1 MTGRVTPLPLRILAA
16 TGCFLLAALAF
27 TLPGSDSR
35 LPGAAQAQTEGQPE
49 PLVVLEEDE
58 PQTTYPFLART
69 MSEQRLSELLFD
81 RLFVASTGGDLV
93 SRVFADGWSARP
105 PNLSLAVRPDLKFSN
120 GAAATFS
127 DIAFTLN
134 DVYRRT
140 DLGHPVGEWYGRVF
154 GDSQQITPLNGS
166 IRFLV
171 SMPDDGSERYL
182 ATTILL
188 SREALSRGGGKP
200 DLESTK
206 RQPVGTGP
214 FYAARTIE
222 SFDDVLLQRNP
233 NRPAA
238 PQGEGELRPVNAL
251 RLLYDQD
258 AARQKEL
265 MEGSRA
271 DVWVSPPPAVL
282 PPFRNQ
288 SDLYGLRTYDLMQ
301 WWYVALDPKHAMLS
315 DARVREAL
323 DLVVPR
329 GQLVDKFG
337 AESATQTSGP
347 FLPGSAWA
355 AADEQPTPEDKKRS
369 AELMQAAGF
378 QLVSGTWTK
387 GGEGMSLRFGVQDD
401 ILDDYNDVVY
411 GLVDAWE
418 SNGFRVRVRGIRAA
432 DWRDAIEAGK
442 ANEQFDIVL
451 GRWNL
456 DREEGVLE
464 LFATRSG
471 KGRVVNLFGYS
482 NPEVDVKVQEFYKET
497 SGPKR
502 EALMQRLHRTLHDDR
517 PYLFLWTLQVQSV
530 YRRDRVSGFRPAPF
544 YYFTGAEGLV
554 WRGPPAK

>member
-1 MTGRVTPLPLRILAA
+1 M
-16 TGCFLLAALAF
+16 
-27 TLPGSDSR
+27 
-35 LPGAAQAQTEGQPE
+35 
-49 PLVVLEEDE
+49 
-58 PQTTYPFLART
+58 
-69 MSEQRLSELLFD
+69 LF
-81 RLFVASTGGDLV
+81 RS
-93 SRVFADGWSARP
+93 
-105 PNLSLAVRPDLKFSN
+105 
-120 GAAATFS
+120 
-127 DIAFTLN
+127 
-134 DVYRRT
+134 
-140 DLGHPVGEWYGRVF
+140 
-154 GDSQQITPLNGS
+154 
-166 IRFLV
+166 
-171 SMPDDGSERYL
+171 
-182 ATTILL
+182 
-188 SREALSRGGGKP
+188 
-200 DLESTK
+200 
-206 RQPVGTGP
+206 
-214 FYAARTIE
+214 
-222 SFDDVLLQRNP
+222 
-233 NRPAA
+233 
-238 PQGEGELRPVNAL
+238 
-251 RLLYDQD
+251 
-258 AARQKEL
+258 
-265 MEGSRA
+265 
-271 DVWVSPPPAVL
+271 
-282 PPFRNQ
+282 
-288 SDLYGLRTYDLMQ
+288 
-301 WWYVALDPKHAMLS
+301 
-315 DARVREAL
+315 
-323 DLVVPR
+323 
-329 GQLVDKFG
+329 
-337 AESATQTSGP
+337 
-347 FLPGSAWA
+347 A